1 MLIDNKIEEIDIA
14 DIEKLKEVD
23 ADNIIY
29 TAPKTNSYKT
39 IYSVSAGYIQR
50 KSDNNDYSYYSTG
63 SKSKFGG
70 FNIMG
75 DALIRTSD
83 NFGFRLDVSYSHI
96 FGKTVSDGSTYYSG
110 YDSAFYRG
118 ETVYSDMNII
128 AIKTGIVFGSMKSDE
143 QFNFYMY
150 LGLGFGWLI
159 KDDDMTNN
167 YITRNNVTTLTS
179 YPYTTNTGMM
189 LSVHGQMRF
198 SYNISKKYSVF
209 IEPTFQYWGNK
220 IDQLYGING
229 GLTFNL

>member
-159 KDDDMTNN
+159 KNDDMTNN

-179 YPYTTNTGMM
+179 YPYTTSTGMM

-198 SYNISKKYSVF
+198 SYKISKKYSIFV
-209 IEPTFQYWGNK
+209 EPTFQYWGNK